1 MSNIDTVR
9 VLSEALP
16 YIQKFRGKVIVVK
29 YGGSAMTEEALK
41 HSFARDV
48 VLLKAVGMHPVIVHG
63 GGADITRALKEAGI
77 QTIFSPSG
85 IRYTDA
91 ASIKI
96 IKSTLYKINVSIA
109 KFITEHGGEARS
121 IVADG
126 LIEATKMNVVDAGSE
141 KIDPGMVGEVSAV
154 SPELNKLAHH
164 PTCIPVIAPLGIS
177 AEGDCYNINAD
188 WVASSIAQHLTVEKL
203 ILMTNTAGV
212 LDKQGNLIVQA
223 TDSEIAELIEQ
234 GTIHGGMLP
243 KVSCA
248 LKAIFGGAR
257 SAHIIDGRTSHAVL
271 LELLTD
277 GGVGTLIKH

>member
-1 MSNIDTVR
+1 
-9 VLSEALP
+9 
-16 YIQKFRGKVIVVK
+16 
-29 YGGSAMTEEALK
+29 
-41 HSFARDV
+41 
-48 VLLKAVGMHPVIVHG
+48 
-63 GGADITRALKEAGI
+63 
-77 QTIFSPSG
+77 
-85 IRYTDA
+85 
-91 ASIKI
+91 
-96 IKSTLYKINVSIA
+96 TLYKINASIA

-154 SPELNKLAHH
+154 SPELDKLAHH
-164 PTCIPVIAPLGIS
+164 PTCIPVIAPLGMS
-177 AEGDCYNINAD
+177 AAGDCYNINAD

-212 LDKQGNLIVQA
+212 LDKQGKLIVQA
-223 TDSEIAELIEQ
+223 TDAEIATLIEQ